1 MNVRKIE
8 EFGTGAI
15 YCQIFDVLY
24 PGVIKM
30 KRVKWKAKYEH
41 EYITNLK
48 LL

>member
-1 MNVRKIE
+1 VNKIT

-24 PGVIKM
+24 PGVMKM
-30 KRVKWKAKYEH
+30 KRVKWSAKH
-41 EYITNLK
+41 EYEYINNLK